1 LNKINVIAILAFSKI
16 GAKVH
21 IFYCSAKE
29 MGVKVHI
36 FTQNVH
42 KLIEM
47 CMIWID
53 NFLKWEILKMRI
65 DNYHNDN
72 VNADD
77 NGLAE

>member
-1 LNKINVIAILAFSKI
+1 MS
-16 GAKVH
+16 
-21 IFYCSAKE
+21 
-29 MGVKVHI
+29 VKVHI

-53 NFLKWEILKMRI
+53 NFLKWEILKLRI
-65 DNYHNDN
+65 DNYYNDN